1 MKTKV
6 AIVLWVL
13 GVVVAMLGSTAID
26 VWNKR
31 QEQSKQINSIL
42 DEILAN
48 TCPNPACG
56 PSCCGDKCECGP
68 DCDCN
73 LVEEV
78 EEQLRP
84 RDEIA
89 PVAKPR
95 LTMHTVPGCPP
106 CEADKRIICQW
117 TETWAVEILDDT
129 EMPKEFSIGRR
140 YPWYEVEELDGTR
153 FEFTG
158 QLSQQA
164 IERGRNAI
172 RASGR

>member
-78 EEQLRP
+78 EEQLNP
-84 RDEIA
+84 REEVA
-89 PVAKPR
+89 PATKPK
-95 LTMHTVPGCPP
+95 LFMHTIKGCPP

-117 TETWAVEILDDT
+117 TDVWYVEIHDDT
-129 EMPKEFSIGRR
+129 PGEPKRL
-140 YPWYEVEELDGTR
+140 YPWYEVEELDGTK